1 MVRQTGQ
8 CERETCHLR
17 RASMKA
23 AVYRVHATARIHL
36 SQGAAITRSP
46 PSRCDLWICREE
58 SSRIFRGYSDSVHEC
73 IMESD
78 EREYILGLDLHVLD
92 ALFGHLLND
101 RVPEL
106 VDDGR
111 RSKRTLSI

>member
-1 MVRQTGQ
+1 VR
-8 CERETCHLR
+8 LAISA
-17 RASMKA
+17 ASMKS
-23 AVYRVHATARIHL
+23 AVYYWVHATERIHL
-36 SQGAAITRSP
+36 QVDVLFGFVEKSP
-46 PSRCDLWICREE
+46 PE
-58 SSRIFRGYSDSVHEC
+58 SLTLLSDSVHEC

-78 EREYILGLDLHVLD
+78 EREYILSLTLHVLD

-111 RSKRTLSI
+111 RSKRTLPI